1 MLTSRELSSQES
13 PGPFLILYNLCFRA
27 IEQIGGLEYENEYP
41 YEAKKEQCHF
51 NASMSHVKVKGA
63 VDLPKDEK
71 AMAQWL
77 VTNGPISIGLN
88 AAAMQFYHGGVS
100 HPYHFLCRA
109 SNIDH
114 GVLIVGLGQADFP
127 ALNKTLP
134 YWIVKNS
141 WGPSWGE
148 RGYYRVYRGDNT
160 CGINSMAS
168 SAVLE

>member
-1 MLTSRELSSQES
+1 MGNG
-13 PGPFLILYNLCFRA
+13 PGIVLIILIKYIFSFRA

-41 YEAKKEQCHF
+41 YEAKQEKCHF
-51 NASMSHVKVKGA
+51 NGTLSHVRVKGA
-63 VDLPKDEK
+63 VDLPKDEQ

-77 VTNGPISIGLN
+77 VANGPISIGLN

-100 HPYHFLCRA
+100 HPYRVLCRA
-109 SNIDH
+109 SKIDH
-114 GVLIVGLGQADFP
+114 GVLIVGLGVSEYP
-127 ALNKTLP
+127 TLNKTLP

-148 RGYYRVYRGDNT
+148 RGYYRIYRGDNT